1 MSDCHRLPVS
11 TSNSLAESFRPEGFT
26 SVMITSAKKKID
38 GRELWPAQRSARSHL
53 SRVKVSRTETAV
65 VTPAHLVDTIYH
77 CETSQGSAW
86 VKAAEHGIELS
97 HGRDNR

>member
-1 MSDCHRLPVS
+1 
-11 TSNSLAESFRPEGFT
+11 
-26 SVMITSAKKKID
+26 MITSAKKKID

-53 SRVKVSRTETAV
+53 SRVKVSRPETAV

-86 VKAAEHGIELS
+86 VEAAEHGIELS
-97 HGRDNR
+97 HGRDNAEQVSDGKRNGKRTRRRRESEL